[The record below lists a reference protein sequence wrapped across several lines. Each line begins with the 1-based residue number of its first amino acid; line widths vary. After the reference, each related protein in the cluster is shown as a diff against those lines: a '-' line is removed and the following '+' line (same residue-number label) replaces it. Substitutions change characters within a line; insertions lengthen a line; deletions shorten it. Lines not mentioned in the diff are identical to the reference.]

1 MTGRFFAAATALTL
15 VFSFFSC
22 SGASRDYFTY
32 RRFPLTLYASAT
44 VNDTNDGETSEYE
57 LSLTMTDETSGTLEF
72 LPPSALDG
80 LRVSV
85 NLLSGGDSAMEY
97 DGLSIPTAYGIAQ
110 LAEAAVTVFSLTDYD
125 MVSAEVDGEGST
137 IVAYRKDEA
146 DFTVAL
152 SPDGIPLEMRI
163 SIPRGCK
170 RFFCIAGSDI
180 TLEVRSL
187 EYGQTEAETAP
198 PVTETT

>member
-1 MTGRFFAAATALTL
+1 MTGRFFAAAQALTV
-15 VFSFFSC
+15 VFHFFPAP
-22 SGASRDYFTY
+22 GQPRLLPYL
-32 RRFPLTLYASAT
+32 RFPLTLSASAT

-57 LSLTMTDETSGTLEF
+57 LSLTMTDETSGTLQF

-152 SPDGIPLEMRI
+152 
-163 SIPRGCK
+163 
-170 RFFCIAGSDI
+170 FAG
-180 TLEVRSL
+180 RSS
-187 EYGQTEAETAP
+187 A
-198 PVTETT
+198 